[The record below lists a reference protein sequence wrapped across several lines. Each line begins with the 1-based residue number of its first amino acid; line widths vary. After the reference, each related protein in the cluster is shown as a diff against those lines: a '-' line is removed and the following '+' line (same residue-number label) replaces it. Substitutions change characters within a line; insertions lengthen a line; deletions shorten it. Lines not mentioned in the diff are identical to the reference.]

1 MREGRKVANKGCAA
15 HCSGLLGL
23 ILMGRLEN
31 AQSTS
36 QSGVDLQ
43 VLSVLRRLFQGFL
56 PGTSRLPSGR
66 GCRRCSGSPSPGAPE
81 LRVPRGLGE
90 GPTLSA
96 PWCNVLPAQVYPC
109 LALSVFGKRHYFTFS
124 IE

>member
-1 MREGRKVANKGCAA
+1 MREGRKVANKECVA

-43 VLSVLRRLFQGFL
+43 GLSVLRRLFQGFL

-66 GCRRCSGSPSPGAPE
+66 GCRCCSGSPS
-81 LRVPRGLGE
+81 
-90 GPTLSA
+90 S
-96 PWCNVLPAQVYPC
+96 WCSRAASTQG
-109 LALSVFGKRHYFTFS
+109 FG
-124 IE
+124 